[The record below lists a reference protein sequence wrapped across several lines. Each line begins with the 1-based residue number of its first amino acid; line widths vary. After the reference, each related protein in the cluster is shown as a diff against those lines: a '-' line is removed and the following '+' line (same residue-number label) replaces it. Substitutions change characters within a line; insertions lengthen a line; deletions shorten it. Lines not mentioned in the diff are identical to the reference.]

1 MPLLQYF
8 LGVGGAL
15 LCVMFML
22 NAYVPKDPPREQR
35 DLDKST
41 IRITAPH
48 TGDYVID
55 HFPSVRN
62 DLAFD
67 PAEAV
72 RRALAMM
79 PKDDEPK
86 QRAATSRTEASSPS
100 SSRKRHLAQRSQP
113 RQPRGDIPPA
123 ARPQAWASNGWSNNS
138 WSQNSPQN
146 SSQSSWNGSSGGWS
160 NNWNNNYSQNGSGNR
175 GGSNRWNGW

>member
-15 LCVMFML
+15 LCLMFVL
-22 NAYVPKDPPREQR
+22 NAYVPKDPPREQH

-41 IRITAPH
+41 IRITAPR

-62 DLAFD
+62 DLAID
-67 PAEAV
+67 PAESV

-79 PKDDEPK
+79 PKDDESR
-86 QRAATSRTEASSPS
+86 QNVAATARAEPASSAPP
-100 SSRKRHLAQRSQP
+100 RKRHVAQRPQP
-113 RQPRGDIPPA
+113 HPSPSRGEVA
-123 ARPQAWASNGWSNNS
+123 SNARPQAYASNGWSNNNWSQS
-138 WSQNSPQN
+138 WSNSP
-146 SSQSSWNGSSGGWS
+146 GGWS
-160 NNWNNNYSQNGSGNR
+160 SNWNSGYSQNWSNDR
-175 GGSNRWNGW
+175 WANNRWTRW

>member
-15 LCVMFML
+15 MCLMFVL

-35 DLDKST
+35 ELDKST

-55 HFPSVRN
+55 HFPAVRS

-79 PKDDEPK
+79 PDDKPK
-86 QRAATSRTEASSPS
+86 QTSVASARSEPPAA
-100 SSRKRHLAQRSQP
+100 SRKRHVAQRQQP
-113 RQPRGDIPPA
+113 RPPHGDGPSL
-123 ARPQAWASNGWSNNS
+123 ARQQTWASNGWSNNNWS
-138 WSQNSPQN
+138 QNWSQNS
-146 SSQSSWNGSSGGWS
+146 SNGSGGWS
-160 NNWNNNYSQNGSGNR
+160 NNWNNNYSQNWSGNR
-175 GGSNRWNGW
+175 WGNNRWSGW

>member
-22 NAYVPKDPPREQR
+22 NAYVPKEPPREQR

-55 HFPSVRN
+55 HFPAVRS

-86 QRAATSRTEASSPS
+86 QHAATSRAEAPSPS
-100 SSRKRHLAQRSQP
+100 PSRKRHLAQRSQP
-113 RQPRGDIPPA
+113 RQPRGDAPPT
-123 ARPQAWASNGWSNNS
+123 RPQAWASNGWSNNS
-138 WSQNSPQN
+138 WSQNWPQDSSQN
-146 SSQSSWNGSSGGWS
+146 SWNSSSGGWS
-160 NNWNNNYSQNGSGNR
+160 NNWNNNYSQSGSGNHS
-175 GGSNRWNGW
+175 GSNRWNGW